1 MPDIIGGWEPRS
13 PLLQNRAGQPPCHE
27 GAGIDVNPVRPDVGP
42 LGRGVAVHHDLAEVG
57 AAGEELF
64 SNPEI
69 LLALATQR
77 HAGADTGMAMKYLP
91 IANDIDSDLRNSR

>member
-1 MPDIIGGWEPRS
+1 
-13 PLLQNRAGQPPCHE
+13 
-27 GAGIDVNPVRPDVGP
+27 
-42 LGRGVAVHHDLAEVG
+42 VAVHHDLAEVG